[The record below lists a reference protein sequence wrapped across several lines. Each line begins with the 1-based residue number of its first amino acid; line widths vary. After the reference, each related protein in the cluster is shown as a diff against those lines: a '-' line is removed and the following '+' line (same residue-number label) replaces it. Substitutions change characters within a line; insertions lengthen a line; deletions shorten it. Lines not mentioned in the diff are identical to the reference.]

1 MEHIY
6 EGKKELSSKE
16 KLAVEYGIRDMEEG
30 DILYHYTIW
39 TAIPFF
45 PHAEKR

>member
-30 DILYHYTIW
+30 DIPYYYTYMDSHSL
-39 TAIPFF
+39 F